1 MSSSQPLLHRM
12 AEKDRAPVPFV
23 LDGETATALEG
34 DTVLTAIL
42 THRAQLRRNEF
53 SHEPR
58 AGFCLMGACQDCWV
72 WTPQGERL
80 RACSTPVTANM
91 AVLTQPPAQHWPVTQ
106 DLAESLLRH
115 GQPLPVRATPAS
127 EGTA

>member
-1 MSSSQPLLHRM
+1 MGTTSMTVNTALLHRV
-12 AEKDRAPVPFV
+12 AETDRAPVPFT
-23 LDGETATALEG
+23 LDGEPATALEG

-72 WTPQGERL
+72 MTATGERL
-80 RACSTPVTANM
+80 RSCATFIQAGM
-91 AVLTQPPAQHWPVTQ
+91 QLTTGAPA
-106 DLAESLLRH
+106 
-115 GQPLPVRATPAS
+115 
-127 EGTA
+127 